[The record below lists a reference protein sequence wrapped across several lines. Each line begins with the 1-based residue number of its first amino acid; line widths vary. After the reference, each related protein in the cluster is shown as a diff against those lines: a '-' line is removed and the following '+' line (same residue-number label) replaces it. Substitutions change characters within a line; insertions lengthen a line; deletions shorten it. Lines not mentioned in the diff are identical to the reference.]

1 MNINSKSLYPISS
14 NVRMLGNMQKQL
26 DGLINQLGT
35 GKRYGNL
42 ADMGSARLHALNLH
56 ARLGKVQGYQANA
69 QTVQTRIDFHVNALE
84 RLSEI
89 ESETRR
95 LAIPSAYGTDG
106 VNMTVIEQQSRSL
119 FNEVIDLLNTEINGQ
134 YIFAGNKSDT
144 KPVPDFKDLMDATAP
159 DGYRAV
165 LDEYLQAH
173 GADGTTTP
181 GRLEIGPG
189 AAPNTVDISSFSPAF
204 DPDNPDVPRFGI
216 FVSGAEASKP
226 GVVQPNPDDEYTFT
240 LDPDT
245 VEVGD
250 TITLKVSLPQDPHK
264 EYTIRLTATDQ
275 NPPGLGQFYVDG
287 TNTAASFEEA
297 LTKSMQVFADG
308 ELRAATVE
316 QATNAF
322 FTSDPDGGVPR
333 VEFNG
338 DDEPLSYD
346 GTQDTLVWYNGQT
359 SDVPRQS
366 MMGQVDEATRVA
378 FGVQGNEHGL
388 AELMRGLSMM
398 VVGDFKLAPDSND
411 PVVKAENE
419 QKNAATIA
427 RYESIAD
434 KVRYRLS
441 DAHNNMPGS
450 IEVITMELAL
460 SSVTLKNVGER
471 HAHFEAQLENL
482 LFDVEEAPTEEV
494 AMQILTLTTR
504 MEASYQVTSM
514 VNRLSLVNFLS

>member
-1 MNINSKSLYPISS
+1 MNINKSLYPVSS
-14 NVRMLGNMQKQL
+14 NVRMLGTMQKQL

-42 ADMGSARLHALNLH
+42 ADMGSARLQALNLH

-84 RLSEI
+84 RLAEI

-106 VNMTVIEQQSRSL
+106 VNMTVIEQQSLSQ
-119 FNEVIDLLNTEINGQ
+119 FKEVIDLLNTEINGQ
-134 YIFAGNKSDT
+134 YIFAGNRTDT
-144 KPVPDFKDLMDATAP
+144 KPVPDFTELMDATGP

-165 LDEYLQAH
+165 LDEYKQAQGVDDLGRMTITP
-173 GADGTTTP
+173 GADSATLAG
-181 GRLEIGPG
+181 
-189 AAPNTVDISSFSPAF
+189 SPYA
-204 DPDNPDVPRFGI
+204 DFGI
-216 FVSGAEASKP
+216 QLVGATSSDSIEVVPNAPSG
-226 GVVQPNPDDEYTFT
+226 YTFT
-240 LDPDT
+240 VDQDA
-245 VEVGD
+245 VEAGD
-250 TITLKVSLPQDPHK
+250 SVRITVSLPQDPSK
-264 EYTIRLTATDQ
+264 TYTIRLTATEEA
-275 NPPGLGQFYVDG
+275 PPGVGQFTIGDPD
-287 TNTAASFEEA
+287 SFGEA
-297 LTKSMQVFADG
+297 LEKSVDVFAKG
-308 ELRAATVE
+308 ELAAATIE
-316 QATNAF
+316 QATDAF
-322 FTSDPDGGVPR
+322 FTSDPDAGVQR
-333 VEFNG
+333 VDLSG
-338 DDEPLSYD
+338 ADPAYYMDVDYDD
-346 GTQDTLVWYNGQT
+346 TIRWYNGQT

-366 MMGQVDEATRVA
+366 MTGQVDEATRVA

-388 AELMRGLSMM
+388 AELMRGLAMM

-441 DAHNNMPGS
+441 DAHNNVPGS

-471 HAHFEAQLENL
+471 HAHFEAQLDNL
-482 LFDVEEAPTEEV
+482 LFDVEQAPPEEV

-504 MEASYQVTSM
+504 MNASYQVTSM
-514 VNRLSLVNFLS
+514 VHQLNLVNFLR

>member
-165 LDEYLQAH
+165 LNEYKQAH
-173 GADGTTTP
+173 EVDNLGRMTVAAGADSATLAG
-181 GRLEIGPG
+181 
-189 AAPNTVDISSFSPAF
+189 SPYA
-204 DPDNPDVPRFGI
+204 DFGI
-216 FVSGAEASKP
+216 QLVGATASDSIAVT
-226 GVVQPNPDDEYTFT
+226 GDAATGYTFT
-240 LDPDT
+240 VDQGA

-250 TITLKVSLPQDPHK
+250 SVTITVSLPQDPNK
-264 EYTIRLTATDQ
+264 TYTIKLRATEET
-275 NPPGLGQFYVDG
+275 PPGLGQFTIGDPDSIG
-287 TNTAASFEEA
+287 EA
-297 LTKSMQVFADG
+297 LEKSIDVFAKG
-308 ELRAATVE
+308 ELAAATVE

-322 FTSDPDGGVPR
+322 FTSDPDAGVQR
-333 VEFNG
+333 VDLG
-338 DDEPLSYD
+338 APAYYMDVDYDD
-346 GTQDTLVWYNGQT
+346 TIRWYNGQT

-366 MMGQVDEATRVA
+366 MVGQVDEATRVA

-514 VNRLSLVNFLS
+514 VNRLSLVNFLN